1 AEVGTWSAGD
11 DSGHLLTILLIR
23 SAYDADLIDLGDL
36 IDDLFDLARVDVVS
50 AMDDEV
56 LDAVDDEEIP
66 VLVQSTEVARAEPA
80 LGIEDL
86 GGGFGFLPVAGHDC
100 GPTQQHLTHLIGRQ
114 LFAAGGGD
122 GLDLD
127 SGHRRAAARG
137 LPRPAPRS

>member
-1 AEVGTWSAGD
+1 LGARGEHAHDLAFEDLAAGSFGKFVEELDDPRDLIGGEILPAEPLDLICAEVGTWSAGD

-66 VLVQSTEVARAEPA
+66 VLVQSTEVARGTSPR
-80 LGIEDL
+80 
-86 GGGFGFLPVAGHDC
+86 HR
-100 GPTQQHLTHLIGRQ
+100 GP
-114 LFAAGGGD
+114 
-122 GLDLD
+122 
-127 SGHRRAAARG
+127 RRWLRVSSSS
-137 LPRPAPRS
+137 R